1 MLVIWYYMLRSHLS
15 WGVPHCGFPSMP
27 HFCSYSEWDTRWA
40 RDPVH
45 KNIGVLFM
53 EHHILD
59 VIFFQEWWTLP
70 CNSGGEIYTRV
81 YVPIRIW
88 APDSDVAWSGCLAR
102 AKV

>member
-1 MLVIWYYMLRSHLS
+1 
-15 WGVPHCGFPSMP
+15 
-27 HFCSYSEWDTRWA
+27 
-40 RDPVH
+40 
-45 KNIGVLFM
+45 M